1 MIGNIRILM
10 TYVVV
15 VVVEKAVVVW
25 PTMLS
30 INKFVKM
37 EEDVEIYFFN

>member
-10 TYVVV
+10 TYVV